1 MPEPIRILHVDDYP
15 LDRELVR
22 DALEKEHEGFRVT
35 EAASRQEFE
44 ARLAEG
50 DYDIVLSDFNI
61 LGIEGLEVIDAVR
74 AKHPSVPVLIV
85 TGTGSEEVAVE
96 AMRRGAADYV
106 IKTPEHIGRLPHTI
120 QAAIEKKR
128 LQDEHT
134 RMVQALRTSEE
145 RYERAIEAGK
155 VGVWDWNLETDEYYV
170 ALNLKAL
177 LGYED
182 HEIRNHLDDWGKHV
196 HPDDIEQV
204 MAAIEAHVRG
214 ETPQYELEHRML
226 HKDGSVRWVL
236 ARGIVIRD
244 EKGKPVRVAGTDT
257 DITERKLMEAQLLGA
272 QRMEAVG
279 RLAAGIAHDFNN
291 LLTSINGFAEL
302 IQFQLPPDDPTYD
315 MAGKILRSGQRAAYL
330 VSQLLGFARK
340 QMIAPR
346 VLNPNDIVTKM
357 DQTLRQTIG
366 DDIKLAVILAPDLW
380 PVTLDPKQLKQ
391 VISDLTANARRG
403 MPDGGRL
410 TIETANVAL
419 EEEQVAE
426 HLEVTEGDYVLL
438 AVSDTGGGMSQE
450 TKERIFE
457 PFFVTSRDVA
467 DGIGLRMAAVY
478 GIVKQNLGYIWVE
491 SEAGQGTTFKVYLPR
506 ATETG

>member
-15 LDRELVR
+15 LDRQLVR

-44 ARLAEG
+44 ARLAKG
-50 DYDIVLSDFNI
+50 DYDIVLADFNI
-61 LGIEGLEVIDAVR
+61 LGFEGLEVMDAVR
-74 AKHPSVPVLIV
+74 ERDPGVPVLIV

-106 IKTPEHIGRLPHTI
+106 IKTPEHIRRLPHTV
-120 QAAIEKKR
+120 QAAIEKNR
-128 LQDEHT
+128 LLHEHT
-134 RMVQALRTSEE
+134 RMVQALRTSQE
-145 RYERAIEAGK
+145 RYERAIEAGQ
-155 VGVWDWNLETDEYYV
+155 VGVWDWNLETDECYV
-170 ALNLKAL
+170 ALNLKDL

-204 MAAIEAHVRG
+204 MAAIEGHVRG

-257 DITERKLMEAQLLGA
+257 DITERKLMEEQLLGA

-279 RLAAGIAHDFNN
+279 QLAAGIAHDFNN
-291 LLTSINGFAEL
+291 LLTSINGFTEL
-302 IQFQLPPDDPTYD
+302 MQSRMAADDPMRD
-315 MAGKILRSGQRAAYL
+315 WAGKILGSGQRAAYL
-330 VSQLLGFARK
+330 VSQLLAFSRK

-346 VLNPNDIVTKM
+346 MLSPNDIVTEM
-357 DQTLRQTIG
+357 DQMLRQTIG
-366 DDIKLAVILAPDLW
+366 DDIKLTVILAPDLW
-380 PVTLDPKQLKQ
+380 PVNLDPIQFKQ

-419 EEEQVAE
+419 GEEQVAE

-450 TKERIFE
+450 AKERIFE
-457 PFFVTSRDVA
+457 PFFITSQGVA
-467 DGIGLRMAAVY
+467 DGVGLRMAAVY
-478 GIVKQNLGYIWVE
+478 GMVKQNRGYIWVE

-506 ATETG
+506 ATETA

>member
-1 MPEPIRILHVDDYP
+1 MPEPIRVLYVDDYP

-22 DALEKEHEGFRVT
+22 DALEKAHEGFRVT

-61 LGIEGLEVIDAVR
+61 LGFEGLEMIDAVR
-74 AKHPSVPVLIV
+74 AENPSVPVLIV

-96 AMRRGAADYV
+96 VMRRGAADYV
-106 IKTPEHIGRLPHTI
+106 IKTPEHLRRLPHTI
-120 QAAIEKKR
+120 QAALAEKR

-134 RMVQALRTSEE
+134 RMVEALRTSEQ
-145 RYERAIEAGK
+145 RYERAIEASK
-155 VGVWDWNLETDEYYV
+155 VGVWDWNLETDEVYV
-170 ALNLKAL
+170 APNRRAL
-177 LGYED
+177 LGYGH

-196 HPDDIEQV
+196 HPDDSKHM
-204 MAAIEAHVRG
+204 MAAIEAHLRG

-244 EKGKPVRVAGTDT
+244 EKGKPVRVAGTHI
-257 DITERKLMEAQLLGA
+257 DITERKLMEEQLRGA

-279 RLAAGIAHDFNN
+279 QLAAGIAHDFNN

-302 IQFQLPPDDPTYD
+302 MQLRMAADDPMHD
-315 MAGKILRSGQRAAYL
+315 WAGQILRSGQRAAYL

-346 VLNPNDIVTKM
+346 VVNPNDIVTEM
-357 DQTLRQTIG
+357 DQTLRQAVG
-366 DDIKLAVILAPDLW
+366 DDIKLTVILAPDLW
-380 PVTLDPKQLKQ
+380 PVNLDPAQFKQ

-419 EEEQVAE
+419 GEEQIAK
-426 HLEVTEGDYVLL
+426 HLEVTEGDYALL
-438 AVSDTGGGMSQE
+438 AVSDTGSGISQE
-450 TKERIFE
+450 AKEHIFE
-457 PFFVTSRDVA
+457 PFFFTSQDVA
-467 DGIGLRMAAVY
+467 NGTGLRMAAVY
-478 GIVKQNLGYIWVE
+478 GIVKQNRGYIWAE
-491 SEAGQGTTFKVYLPR
+491 SEAEQGTTFKIYLPR

>member
-1 MPEPIRILHVDDYP
+1 MPEPIRILYVDDYP
-15 LDRELVR
+15 LDRQLVR
-22 DALEKEHEGFRVT
+22 DALEKEHGDFRVT

-61 LGIEGLEVIDAVR
+61 LGFEGLEVMDAVR
-74 AKHPSVPVLIV
+74 EKDPGVPVLIL

-106 IKTPEHIGRLPHTI
+106 IKTPEHIRRLPHTI
-120 QAAIEKKR
+120 QAAIEKTR
-128 LQDEHT
+128 FQDEHT
-134 RMVQALRTSEE
+134 RMVQALRTTEE
-145 RYERAIEAGK
+145 RYKRAIEAGK
-155 VGVWDWNLETDEYYV
+155 VGVWDWNLETDETYV
-170 ALNLKAL
+170 ALDLKGL

-182 HEIRNHLDDWGKHV
+182 HEIRNHLDDWSKHV
-196 HPDDIEQV
+196 HPDDMEQV
-204 MAAIEAHVRG
+204 MTAIEAHVRG

-226 HKDGSVRWVL
+226 RKDGSVRWVL

-257 DITERKLMEAQLLGA
+257 DITERKLMAEQLRGA
-272 QRMEAVG
+272 QRMQVVG
-279 RLAAGIAHDFNN
+279 QLAGGMAHDFNN

-302 IQFQLPPDDPTYD
+302 MQLRMAADDPMQD
-315 MAGKILRSGQRAAYL
+315 WAAKILRSGQRAAYL

-340 QMIAPR
+340 QMIAPQ
-346 VLNPNDIVTKM
+346 VLNPNDIVTEM
-357 DQTLRQTIG
+357 DQTLRQAIG
-366 DDIKLAVILAPDLW
+366 DDIKLTVILAPDLW
-380 PVTLDPKQLKQ
+380 PVNMDPEQLKRF
-391 VISDLTANARRG
+391 ISDLTANACRA

-419 EEEQVAE
+419 SEEQVAE
-426 HLEVTEGDYVLL
+426 HLEVIEGGYVLL

-450 TKERIFE
+450 AKERIFE